1 MSAHAVSDRK
11 NTDVGPDNEAVLV
24 PRTYPPDVAHSK
36 TVKDHTGSVFK
47 RLMWASLGMALARPD
62 GMLRRYVILA
72 ALLGAAGCRRNPEDT
87 AVSQPAPPPAAA
99 LARQGV
105 SLDQSLRDLEKE
117 LSAALGTGLD
127 KGGMPHILTAEAITD
142 RLLESRLPF
151 AWLKATSYSLEG
163 YVRQI
168 QSLAD
173 RIVAE
178 SRSGVDK
185 GMTMRDVIALR
196 RKVIDLRHSLAIGGV
211 NPPMS
216 LDSLLANTPAD
227 STLPTDAGE

>member
-1 MSAHAVSDRK
+1 
-11 NTDVGPDNEAVLV
+11 
-24 PRTYPPDVAHSK
+24 
-36 TVKDHTGSVFK
+36 
-47 RLMWASLGMALARPD
+47 
-62 GMLRRYVILA
+62 MLRNYATLAVVIA
-72 ALLGAAGCRRNPEDT
+72 ATSCRRNPEDR

-99 LARQGV
+99 LARQGTN
-105 SLDQSLRDLEKE
+105 LDQSLQDLEKE
-117 LSAALGTGLD
+117 LSQALGSGLD
-127 KGGMPHILTAEAITD
+127 KNGMTHIVTAEAITD

-151 AWLKATSYSLEG
+151 AWLRATSYSLEA

-178 SRSGVDK
+178 SRSGVDT
-185 GMTMRDVIALR
+185 GTLTHDATLLR
-196 RKVIDLRHSLAIGGV
+196 RKVINLRQVLALGGA

-216 LDSLLANTPAD
+216 LDSLLAKAPAD